1 MHFDSLIFTYFFLY
15 LQPKEKD
22 VAMNLRPLHDRVVI
36 KRLES
41 ETKTASGLFI
51 PDAAKEKQS
60 QGIVLAVGQG
70 LFGANNQIIP
80 LTVQVGQTVLFGKY
94 DGVEIKYENQD
105 LVILSE
111 SNILA
116 IVG

>member
-1 MHFDSLIFTYFFLY
+1 
-15 LQPKEKD
+15 
-22 VAMNLRPLHDRVVI
+22 MNLRPLHDRVVI

-41 ETKTASGLFI
+41 ETKTSSGLFI
-51 PDAAKEKQS
+51 PDTAKEKQS

-70 LFGANNQIIP
+70 MLGSDHQLIP
-80 LTVQVGQTVLFGKY
+80 LTVEVGQTVLFGKY
-94 DGVEIKYENQD
+94 DGIEIKYAGQD

-111 SNILA
+111 SDILA

>member
-1 MHFDSLIFTYFFLY
+1 
-15 LQPKEKD
+15 
-22 VAMNLRPLHDRVVI
+22 MNLRPLYDRVVI

-41 ETKTASGLFI
+41 ETKPSSGLFI
-51 PDAAKEKQS
+51 PDTAKEKQS
-60 QGIVLAVGQG
+60 PGIVLAVGQG
-70 LFGANNQIIP
+70 VIGSNHQLIP
-80 LTVQVGQTVLFGKY
+80 LTVEVGQTVLFGKY
-94 DGVEIKYENQD
+94 DGIEIKYAGQD

>member
-1 MHFDSLIFTYFFLY
+1 
-15 LQPKEKD
+15 
-22 VAMNLRPLHDRVVI
+22 MNLRPLYDRVVI

-41 ETKTASGLFI
+41 ETKTSSGLFI
-51 PDAAKEKQS
+51 PDTAKEKQS

-70 LFGANNQIIP
+70 MLGSDHQLIP
-80 LTVQVGQTVLFGKY
+80 LTVEVGQTVLFGKY
-94 DGVEIKYENQD
+94 DGIEIKYAGQD

>member
-1 MHFDSLIFTYFFLY
+1 
-15 LQPKEKD
+15 
-22 VAMNLRPLHDRVVI
+22 MNLRPLYDRVVI

-41 ETKTASGLFI
+41 ETKTSSGLFI
-51 PDAAKEKQS
+51 PDTAKEKQS

-70 LFGANNQIIP
+70 VIGSNHQLIP
-80 LTVQVGQTVLFGKY
+80 LTVEVGQTVLFGKY
-94 DGVEIKYENQD
+94 DGIEIKYAGQD

>member
-1 MHFDSLIFTYFFLY
+1 
-15 LQPKEKD
+15 
-22 VAMNLRPLHDRVVI
+22 MNLRPLHDRVVI

-41 ETKTASGLFI
+41 ETKTSSGLFI
-51 PDAAKEKQS
+51 PDTAKEKQS

-70 LFGANNQIIP
+70 MLGSDHQLIP
-80 LTVQVGQTVLFGKY
+80 LTVEVGQTVLFGKY
-94 DGVEIKYENQD
+94 EGIEIKYAGQD

-111 SNILA
+111 SDILA

>member
-1 MHFDSLIFTYFFLY
+1 
-15 LQPKEKD
+15 
-22 VAMNLRPLHDRVVI
+22 MNLRPLYDRVVI

-41 ETKTASGLFI
+41 ETKTSSGLFI
-51 PDAAKEKQS
+51 PDTAKEKQS

-70 LFGANNQIIP
+70 MIGSNHQLIP
-80 LTVQVGQTVLFGKY
+80 LTVEVGQTVLFGKY
-94 DGVEIKYENQD
+94 DGIEIKYAGQD